1 MMYHLFHNSMWKV
14 VRIAKTSDCKISWRV
29 FLQGTSIIRLIHE
42 NVIDFESKICLN
54 FCLTFCYLCEKN
66 ANFKHSHFGC
76 KYLFETDILPYM
88 NLYRAKKLFGRD
100 ISLYMNLHRAK
111 KMFGRDIFLYMNL
124 YRAKKVDEQFLAN
137 KQTKRTEV
145 GTSQI

>member
-1 MMYHLFHNSMWKV
+1 MHQLMLDY
-14 VRIAKTSDCKISWRV
+14 
-29 FLQGTSIIRLIHE
+29 
-42 NVIDFESKICLN
+42 
-54 FCLTFCYLCEKN
+54 
-66 ANFKHSHFGC
+66 
-76 KYLFETDILPYM
+76 YLFRLW
-88 NLYRAKKLFGRD
+88 YRAKKLFGRD

-145 GTSQI
+145 GTLQILI